1 MRPVYETPGDRARE
15 AAVVDAFAA
24 HYSLDTIKLPARYPL
39 DFAVL
44 RDSED
49 GKVITAF
56 GEVKVRTHACGAFP
70 TIILSVAKWAEGMA
84 LVERTGTRFL
94 LLVGWDSGSDI
105 RWVDLTTLLTTLTG
119 PPRIAPGGRQ
129 DRGDSDDTEPVIHVP
144 IHVFRRVCVIARAEA
159 TEASPEQPEQPD
171 NRTQEELL
179 ASAKRM
185 AMAGQDFGKLVA
197 RLDPNSAARLK
208 AFVQSLPTEIRLKT
222 IYGKSNPPT
231 ASKTPQKRS

>member
-1 MRPVYETPGDRARE
+1 MRPIYETPGDRARE
-15 AAVVDAFAA
+15 AAVVDAFAS
-24 HYSLDTIKLPARYPL
+24 HYSLETIKLPARYPL

-44 RDSED
+44 RDSGD
-49 GKVITAF
+49 GNVITAF
-56 GEVKVRTHACGAFP
+56 GEVKIRTHSFGAFP
-70 TIILSVAKWAEGMA
+70 TVILSVAKWSEGMA
-84 LVERTGTRFL
+84 LVERTGTRLL
-94 LLVGWDSGSDI
+94 LLVGWDSGSDV
-105 RWVDLTTLLTTLTG
+105 RWVDLTTLTG

-129 DRGDSDDTEPVIHVP
+129 DRGDSDDAEPVVHIP
-144 IHVFRRVCVIARAEA
+144 IHVFRSVCVIARAEA
-159 TEASPEQPEQPD
+159 PEAAPEQPEPQD

-197 RLDPNSAARLK
+197 RLDPGSGARLK

-222 IYGKSNPPT
+222 IYGRSNPPA

>member
-1 MRPVYETPGDRARE
+1 MRPAYETPVDRARE
-15 AAVVDAFAA
+15 AAVVEAFAS
-24 HYSLDTIKLPARYPL
+24 HYSLQTIKLPARYPL

-49 GKVITAF
+49 GKAITAF

-70 TIILSVAKWAEGMA
+70 TVILSVAKWSEGMA

-105 RWVDLTTLLTTLTG
+105 RWVDLTTLAG

-129 DRGDSDDTEPVIHVP
+129 DREDSDDAEPVIHIP
-144 IHVFRRVCVIARAEA
+144 IHVFRQVCVIMRTEPSQ
-159 TEASPEQPEQPD
+159 EASPEPQD
-171 NRTQEELL
+171 DRTQEELL

-185 AMAGQDFGKLVA
+185 AFAGQDFGKLVA
-197 RLDPNSAARLK
+197 RLDPNSSARLK

-222 IYGKSNPPT
+222 IYGRSNPPA
-231 ASKTPQKRS
+231 ASKTSQKRS